1 VTEATNQSQNN
12 RSAQKDFADWKKSN
26 PYIGPRAFEAN
37 DREFFFGRERESNDL
52 FSLII
57 ANKVVLLYAK
67 SGVGKSSLLN
77 AKLKP
82 MLEKAE
88 FEILP
93 NVRLLNPLPT
103 ARDRDEE
110 EISNIFVF
118 NTISSITQARI
129 DFEKQKTMTLADYLR
144 SLTRPHDE
152 EGSPLPRLILF
163 DQFEEIFTNYPHRW
177 QDRDNFFRQVG
188 EALIE
193 QPKQRA
199 LFSIREEYIA
209 HLETYAQFIPGNFS
223 TRYRLENLRREQ
235 ALYAV
240 KKPIQAL
247 KSKMTLNTG
256 GGVIPSYG
264 EGVPGKIVADLMT
277 ISVQTSSGRS
287 EKKQGEFVEPV
298 QLQIVC
304 QNLWNNLPN
313 DTKEITENQVDTI
326 GNADQALKNFY
337 DSCIRKTAE
346 KSGAAE
352 GKLRSLFDE
361 HLITPAATKGMVFKD
376 EQKGETAGIPNKAM
390 ELLAGKHLIRLDWR
404 SGSPWYELTHDRLI
418 QPVLESNRAF
428 RLSKIY
434 MLAGIDKSQLPTRIE
449 LIGNSGDERAVEP
462 LMPFIG
468 SDEPGIRRAAIRA
481 LGRLKSPKAVARILE
496 VLKDDEST
504 AREEA
509 VIALGEI
516 GDPRAVDPLI
526 KALQDPSEKI
536 ATSAATALEKMSW
549 KPADDHQKAWYFF
562 AKKDWQASVELGQPS
577 IEPLVSSLRNTDIA
591 TRVKAINALGEIGDE
606 QALEPL
612 MNAFHDMDATVRK
625 AVIRAI
631 GKIDHERAF
640 QFLIDILQGQDNAND
655 QSMRLLAMDTVLPLM
670 GNEVLSSLLRTYAE
684 NESMKLTD
692 EMNVLLSI
700 VGLRNPMSH

>member
-1 VTEATNQSQNN
+1 VTETANQSQNN
-12 RSAQKDFADWKKSN
+12 RSSQRNFAHWKKFN
-26 PYIGPRAFEAN
+26 PYVGPRAFEPN
-37 DREFFFGRERESNDL
+37 DREFFFGREREANDL

-93 NVRLLNPLPT
+93 NVRLLTPLPP
-103 ARDRDEE
+103 DRSEE
-110 EISNIFVF
+110 EISNIFTF
-118 NTISSITQARI
+118 NTISSIEPAPM
-129 DFEKQKTMTLADYLR
+129 DFEKHKTMTLADYLR
-144 SLTRPHDE
+144 SLTRKLDE
-152 EGSPLPRLILF
+152 EGWPLPRLILF
-163 DQFEEIFTNYPHRW
+163 DQFEEIFTNYLHRW

-209 HLETYAQFIPGNFS
+209 HLGTYAQFIPGNFS

-240 KKPIQAL
+240 KKPIVAL
-247 KSKMTLNTG
+247 KSKMALNTEG
-256 GGVIPSYG
+256 SVIPSYG
-264 EGVPGKIVADLMT
+264 EGVPEKIVADLMT
-277 ISVQTSSGRS
+277 ISVQTSSGKL

-313 DTKEITENQVDTI
+313 DTKEITENHLETI
-326 GNADQALKNFY
+326 GNADQALTNFY
-337 DSCIRKTAE
+337 ESCIRKTVETSGVAE
-346 KSGAAE
+346 V
-352 GKLRSLFDE
+352 KLRNLFDE
-361 HLITPAATKGMVFKD
+361 RLITPAGTKGIIFKD
-376 EQKGETAGIPNKAM
+376 VQKGQTEGIPNQAT
-390 ELLAGKHLIRLDWR
+390 ELLAGMHLIRLDWR
-404 SGSPWYELTHDRLI
+404 SGSPWYELTHDRFI
-418 QPVLESNRAF
+418 QPIRESNREF
-428 RLSKIY
+428 RLYKAP
-434 MLAGIDKSQLPTRIE
+434 LLGIDKSQLPERIS
-449 LIGNSGDERAVEP
+449 LIANSGDEKAVEP
-462 LMPFIG
+462 LMEFIG

-481 LGRLKSPKAVARILE
+481 LGRLKSPKAVERILE

-509 VIALGEI
+509 MIALGEI
-516 GDPRAVDPLI
+516 GDPRVVDTLI
-526 KALQDPSEKI
+526 KALRDPSEKI
-536 ATSAATALEKMSW
+536 AASAATALEKMSW
-549 KPADDHQKAWYFF
+549 KPAGNHQKAWYFF

-606 QALEPL
+606 QVLELL
-612 MNAFHDMDATVRK
+612 MNAFQDTDATVRK

-670 GNEVLSSLLRTYAE
+670 GNEVLSSLLRMYAE